1 MRPSFFYYITA
12 FAAGMAVMVAEL
24 TLSRLLAP
32 YFGTSLFV
40 WTNVIALVMLALSA
54 GYYFGGR
61 LADKNPKPSL
71 YFLLLGGAGLWLVV
85 LPFFAPLLFQAN
97 LLFWSNLATL
107 VQWGSL
113 LSVSVLLL
121 VPMLFLG
128 MIMPF
133 SVKLIAQDMAHLGR
147 DSGRVS
153 MVSTAGSLLGTFL
166 PALVLIPTVG
176 SSRTFILMGLL
187 LVFLALVGLRRYWAL
202 GLVCLGGILMLWAP
216 PVFAMP
222 GLIYDDESAY
232 GHVFVQ
238 EKQGGVRNLFID
250 TTFGIQSVYQP
261 NLELGNHYYSYFG
274 LVPSMLPPGA
284 HKVLILG
291 HGGGIF
297 TRVYNALYP
306 DLEITGV
313 ELDPAV
319 TEAGREVL
327 NLNDLDVNIV
337 HSDARAFLNASKES
351 YDLILVDVYHG
362 SSIPPHLATQE
373 FFVLVAEHLNAG
385 GIMAMN
391 IASTQG
397 PFLDGLVTTVGTEF
411 KKLKTLAIPNSYNT
425 MLLAGTEPFVLG
437 EVPEILVAQKELYQA
452 DAMTPQFLTGEV
464 FTDDKS
470 SRVEVLGQTMLLKL
484 FARF

>member
-61 LADKNPKPSL
+61 LADKNPQPTL
-71 YFLLLGGAGLWLVV
+71 YFLILGGAGVWLVA

-97 LLFWSNLATL
+97 LLFWANLAAL

-113 LSVSVLLL
+113 LSVSLLLL
-121 VPMLFLG
+121 VPMVFLG

-187 LVFLALVGLRRYWAL
+187 LVLLALVGLRRYWAL
-202 GLVCLGGILMLWAP
+202 GLAGLCGVLLLWAP
-216 PVFAMP
+216 PVFAMS

-238 EKQGGVRNLFID
+238 EKEGGVRNLFID
-250 TTFGIQSVYQP
+250 TVFGIQSVYQP
-261 NLELGNHYYSYFG
+261 NLELENHYYSYFG
-274 LVPSMLPPGA
+274 LVPAMLPPGA

-319 TEAGREVL
+319 TEAGRKTL
-327 NLNDLDVNIV
+327 GLDDLDVNIV
-337 HSDARAFLNASKES
+337 HSDARAFLNASEES
-351 YDLILVDVYHG
+351 YDLILVDAYH
-362 SSIPPHLATQE
+362 STSIPPHLATQE
-373 FFVLVAEHLNAG
+373 FFALVGEHLNEG

-391 IASTQG
+391 IASTEG
-397 PFLDGLVTTVGTEF
+397 PFLDGLVATVDSQFTD
-411 KKLKTLAIPNSYNT
+411 LKTLAIPDSYNT
-425 MLLAGTEPFVLG
+425 MLLASQKPFALG
-437 EVPEILVAQKELYQA
+437 EVPEVLAAQKELYEA
-452 DAMTPQFLTGEV
+452 EALHPSILGGEL

-470 SRVEVLGQTMLLKL
+470 SRVEVLGQAMLLKL

>member
-24 TLSRLLAP
+24 TTARLLAP

-61 LADKNPKPSL
+61 LADKNPQPAL
-71 YFLLLGGAGLWLVV
+71 YFSLLGATGLWLVV
-85 LPFFAPLLFQAN
+85 LPFFAPILFRAN
-97 LLFWSNLATL
+97 LLLWSNLASL

-113 LSVSVLLL
+113 LSVGLLLL
-121 VPMLFLG
+121 VPMFFLG

-166 PALVLIPTVG
+166 PAFVLIPAFG
-176 SSRTFILMGLL
+176 SSRTFIVVGLL
-187 LVFLALVGLRRYWAL
+187 LLFLAVLGLRRYWVL
-202 GLVCLGGILMLWAP
+202 GLLCLGGFLTLWAP
-216 PVFAMP
+216 PVFAMS

-238 EKQGGVRNLFID
+238 EKRDGVRNLFID

-274 LVPSMLPPGA
+274 LVPSMLPPDA
-284 HKVLILG
+284 NKVLILG

-297 TRVYNALYP
+297 TRVYNTLYP
-306 DLEITGV
+306 DLDITGV

-319 TEAGREVL
+319 TEAGRKVL
-327 NLNDLDVNIV
+327 NLNDLEVNIV
-337 HSDARAFLNASKES
+337 HSDARAFLNASKET
-351 YDLILVDVYHG
+351 YDLILVDVYNG

-373 FFVLVAEHLNAG
+373 FFGLVAEHLNAG

-397 PFLDGLVTTVGTEF
+397 PFLDGLIATVDSAFIEV
-411 KKLKTLAIPNSYNT
+411 KTLAIPNSYNT
-425 MLLAGTEPFVLG
+425 MLLAGREPFVLG
-437 EVPEILVAQKELYQA
+437 EVPEILAAQKELYEAELLQ
-452 DAMTPQFLTGEV
+452 PQFFGGEV

-470 SRVEVLGQTMLLKL
+470 SRVEVLGQAMLLKL
-484 FARF
+484 FSRF